1 MTENDALREQIYRL
15 AAAAEADP
23 ETTLNLKSLAVQLW
37 ANFDEFTVD
46 DLEDILRDEWRA
58 RGLPFNDNADI

>member
-1 MTENDALREQIYRL
+1 MTENDALREKIYRL

-46 DLEDILRDEWRA
+46 DLEDILQGRMEGSRTA
-58 RGLPFNDNADI
+58 V

>member
-1 MTENDALREQIYRL
+1 MTKSDALREEIYQL

-23 ETTLNLKSLAVQLW
+23 ETTSNLKSLAVQLW
-37 ANFDEFTVD
+37 ANFNDFAVE

-58 RGLPFNDNADI
+58 RGLPFNDNAEI